1 MTKLE
6 KLIDII
12 RRRKLI
18 FLILFSFFI
27 LVVLPIL
34 LYCLF
39 ITPSDFGFIKP
50 NDTGAWL
57 GYYGAVLGG
66 TITLSGVLITIRFQ
80 QKENDKNRSIEYKP
94 ILELAGSDFPK
105 EMIPFRTVSLGI
117 PTYGTPDFPKYYY
130 RDIEKQIKDLCITN
144 NGRGETFHNASVKY
158 EVNKETISW
167 TEAHNINSTTSQQS
181 IGEILP
187 GQILGIRIELPPFLL
202 IKEEVF
208 NQNSFVE
215 LDTILTFEYSDMF
228 NRMKYQYD
236 LHIRFHAY
244 LLKDDHEESGV
255 TNLIAVRVKYEL
267 EQIMPVR
274 KQTL

>member
-18 FLILFSFFI
+18 FLILLSFII

-66 TITLSGVLITIRFQ
+66 AITLSGVLITIRFQ

-117 PTYGTPDFPKYYY
+117 PTYGTPDFPKHYKE
-130 RDIEKQIKDLCITN
+130 IEKQTIELCITN
-144 NGRGETFHNASVKY
+144 KGRGETFHNASVEY
-158 EVNKETISW
+158 EVNKETINW
-167 TEAHNINSTTSQQS
+167 TEANNINSTTSQQS

-202 IKEEVF
+202 IREEVF
-208 NQNSFVE
+208 NQNIFVE
-215 LDTILTFEYSDMF
+215 LDTILTFEYRDMF

-244 LLKDDHEESGV
+244 LLKHELEESGV
-255 TNLIAVRVKYEL
+255 PNLIAVRVEYEL
-267 EQIMPVR
+267 KQIMPVR